1 MKLVVGLGNPGFQYV
16 WTRHNAGWAIV
27 DSFVSRLAL
36 GEPCIKFRGAYWG
49 PVLLCGQKVGFLEPH
64 TFMNL
69 SGISVLEAV
78 RYQNLEAGDLL
89 IISDD
94 VALPFGRM
102 RMRKSG
108 SAGGQNGL
116 KSIIGAVGTLDV
128 PRLRIGV
135 GSPTVK
141 MDLADWVLGKIP
153 HEQRLQWPEIEEGA
167 WQALNLWLA
176 EGPEKAMAKANGF
189 RLDAGK

>member
-16 WTRHNAGWAIV
+16 WTRHNAGWMIV

-36 GEPCIKFRGAYWG
+36 GEPRIKFRGAYWG
-49 PVLLCGQKVGFLEPH
+49 PVPLCGQKVGFLEPH

-78 RYQNLEAGDLL
+78 RYQNLEANDLL
-89 IISDD
+89 VISDD

-135 GSPTVK
+135 GSPTEK
-141 MDLADWVLGKIP
+141 IDLADWVLGKIP
-153 HEQRLQWPEIEEGA
+153 QEQRLQWHEIEEGA

-176 EGPEKAMAKANGF
+176 EGPEKAIAKANGF
-189 RLDAGK
+189 RLDAGE